1 MLSRGSVVNGE
12 VNTFKLSL
20 TTSVPLQANDVI
32 KFTFPPEVTV
42 NAKGL
47 ATVCTPELPEDVMN
61 CGISGND
68 IQIIMLGLSDR
79 GEPKQNDDGSFDY
92 SQTLV
97 WTMSNIANP
106 PSVEQSSGFTNL
118 KILTPNNYIIS
129 QSTEPQAP
137 VTNEKPAILTAGMYS
152 LF

>member
-47 ATVCTPELPEDVMN
+47 ATVCTPELPDDVMN

-68 IQIIMLGLSDR
+68 IQIIMLGLR
-79 GEPKQNDDGSFDY
+79 IEVNQNKMMTARLT
-92 SQTLV
+92 TLKL
-97 WTMSNIANP
+97 WFGP
-106 PSVEQSSGFTNL
+106 
-118 KILTPNNYIIS
+118 
-129 QSTEPQAP
+129 
-137 VTNEKPAILTAGMYS
+137 
-152 LF
+152 

>member
-1 MLSRGSVVNGE
+1 
-12 VNTFKLSL
+12 
-20 TTSVPLQANDVI
+20 
-32 KFTFPPEVTV
+32 
-42 NAKGL
+42 
-47 ATVCTPELPEDVMN
+47 
-61 CGISGND
+61 
-68 IQIIMLGLSDR
+68 
-79 GEPKQNDDGSFDY
+79 
-92 SQTLV
+92 
-97 WTMSNIANP
+97 MSNIANP